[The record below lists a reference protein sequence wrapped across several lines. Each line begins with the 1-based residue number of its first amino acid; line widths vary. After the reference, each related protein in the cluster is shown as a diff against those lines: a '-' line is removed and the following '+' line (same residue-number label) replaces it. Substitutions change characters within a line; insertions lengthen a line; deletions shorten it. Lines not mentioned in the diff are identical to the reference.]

1 MDILN
6 LLIIAGKFYN
16 ISHVIIIFIMLID
29 GMCWMNNEVRNHQI
43 FFCKRLYVH
52 YLLQILGTQYLP
64 K

>member
-16 ISHVIIIFIMLID
+16 IAHVIIIFIMLID

-43 FFCKRLYVH
+43 FFYKRLYVH